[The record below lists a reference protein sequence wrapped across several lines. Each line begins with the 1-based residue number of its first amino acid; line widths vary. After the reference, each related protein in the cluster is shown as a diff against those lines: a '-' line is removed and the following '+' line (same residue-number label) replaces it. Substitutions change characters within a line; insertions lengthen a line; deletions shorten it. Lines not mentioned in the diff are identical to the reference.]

1 MTEQVRL
8 PRLLRRELDGS
19 GRLKEAGRLHPT
31 ALWAEMNLFPLSRA
45 GMTLTEEDLP
55 VGMHDLVE
63 IFGQNGSLGIFRVV
77 GVETGYG
84 RLRQVQLN
92 HALDLLAD
100 VVLPSERDTGSAA
113 ALLGEILAGQT
124 ETLDG
129 EPYWRLGT
137 VEDTGNH
144 PGWEAY
150 SNAMECL
157 ANLAGE
163 AEDCD
168 FSFDFGVFP
177 WRLDFL
183 RRDETVMSEFRL
195 PRNVENCRVTLED
208 GALCTR
214 LYLLVES
221 SETDADGEK
230 ITVTQRVYDNPA
242 GQAAWGVV
250 SKKAGIRAADVP
262 DVGAWVQRYF
272 ARHGQPAVQIEIDG
286 SELNR
291 LTGERLDA
299 VRLGRMCRV
308 ALPDYGTAL
317 CQRVVSVVYPDLLR
331 EPRRVRVSLTNKR
344 AGAEG
349 LFARLA
355 ARSDAAERTLRD
367 SRVKIVNSQYSLV
380 RQDRHITEQGVILHA
395 AGLELDAHGV
405 LIFATEEGVN
415 TALGAK
421 FSVQAG
427 EISSVVT
434 KTGINS
440 LGQNETL
447 YSRIRQNAEEIELR
461 AKIITLDALQTMVK
475 NLMTGVTTAQSIRVT
490 RLVVKGNG
498 CDWFTVNANNGVFR
512 LLGTYDE

>member
-45 GMTLTEEDLP
+45 GMTLTEDDLA
-55 VGMHDLVE
+55 VGVHDLVE
-63 IFGQNGSLGIFRVV
+63 IYGQNGSLGIFRVA

-84 RLRQVQLN
+84 RQRQVQLN
-92 HALDLLAD
+92 HALDLLSD
-100 VVLPSERDTGSAA
+100 VVLPGEQEAGPASV
-113 ALLGEILAGQT
+113 LLGQILAGQT
-124 ETLDG
+124 ERLDG
-129 EPYWRLGT
+129 QPYWTLGT
-137 VEDTGNH
+137 VEDTENH
-144 PGWEAY
+144 PGWEAC

-157 ANLAGE
+157 AGLASA
-163 AEDCD
+163 AEEYD
-168 FSFDFGVFP
+168 FAFDFGVFP
-177 WRLDFL
+177 WRLDLL
-183 RRDETVMSEFRL
+183 RRDDTVMSEFRL

-208 GALCTR
+208 GELCTR
-214 LYLLVES
+214 LYLSVENS
-221 SETDADGEK
+221 QTDADGEQ
-230 ITVTQRVYDNPA
+230 ITVTQSVYDDAA

-250 SKKAGIRAADVP
+250 SKKAGVRAADVP
-262 DVGAWVQRYF
+262 DVEAWVRKYF
-272 ARHGQPAVQIEIDG
+272 ARHARPSVQIEIDG

-299 VRLGRMCRV
+299 VRLGRICRV

-317 CQRVVSVVYPDLLR
+317 CQRVVSVTYPDLLR

-344 AGAEG
+344 PNADG
-349 LFARLA
+349 LFAHLA
-355 ARSDAAERTLRD
+355 ARSDRAERRIRE
-367 SRVKIVNSQYSLV
+367 SSVKITNSQYSLV
-380 RQDRHITEQGVILHA
+380 RQDRHITEQGEILHA
-395 AGLELDAHGV
+395 AGLEIDAHGAW
-405 LIFATEEGVN
+405 LFATEQGVN

-461 AKIITLDALQTMVK
+461 AKTITLNALQTTVN
-475 NLMTGVTTAQSIRVT
+475 NLMTGVTTAQSLRVT

-498 CDWFTVNANNGVFR
+498 CDWFTVNASNGIFR
-512 LLGTYDE
+512 LLGTYDA

>member
-8 PRLLRRELDGS
+8 PRLLRRELDGG

-45 GMTLTEEDLP
+45 GMTLTEDDLP

-63 IFGQNGSLGIFRVV
+63 IFGQNGSLGIFRVA
-77 GVETGYG
+77 GIETGYG
-84 RLRQVQLN
+84 RQRQVRLN
-92 HALDLLAD
+92 HALDLLSD
-100 VVLPSERDTGSAA
+100 VVMPDEGTAGTAA
-113 ALLGEILAGQT
+113 ALLGQILAGQT
-124 ETLDG
+124 ETLG
-129 EPYWRLGT
+129 GQPYWTLGT
-137 VEDTGNH
+137 VEDAGVH
-144 PGWEAY
+144 PGWEAR

-157 ANLAGE
+157 AGLAE
-163 AEDCD
+163 AAEECD
-168 FSFDFGVFP
+168 FAFDFSVFP
-177 WRLDFL
+177 WRLHFL
-183 RRDETVMSEFRL
+183 RRDDTVMSEFRL
-195 PRNVENCRVTLED
+195 PRNVENCRVTLDD

-214 LYLLVES
+214 LYLSVETS
-221 SETDADGEK
+221 RTDGDGEE
-230 ITVTQRVYDNPA
+230 ITVTQRVCDDA
-242 GQAAWGVV
+242 AAQAVWGVV
-250 SKKAGIRAADVP
+250 SKTAAIRAADVG
-262 DVGAWVQRYF
+262 DVDAWVEKYF
-272 ARHGQPAVQIEIDG
+272 ARHGQPEAQIDIDG
-286 SELNR
+286 AELNR

-308 ALPDYGTAL
+308 ALPDYGTVF
-317 CQRVVSVVYPDLLR
+317 CQRVVSVSYPDLLR
-331 EPRRVRVSLTNKR
+331 EPRRVRVSLSNKR
-344 AGAEG
+344 ASADG

-355 ARSDAAERTLRD
+355 GRSETTERRARDNS
-367 SRVKIVNSQYSLV
+367 VKITNGQYSLV
-380 RQDRHITEQGVILHA
+380 RQDRHITEQGQILHA

-405 LIFATEEGVN
+405 LIFATEQGVN

-461 AKIITLDALQTMVK
+461 ARTITLNALQTTVN
-475 NLMTGVTTAQSIRVT
+475 NLMTGVTTAKSLRVT
-490 RLVVKGNG
+490 RLVVKGSG
-498 CDWFTVNANNGVFR
+498 CDWFTVNANNGIFR